1 MHNKRDTKMS
11 ASQMTQVVDRV
22 ALSLMNILVV
32 VGLPLVAISL
42 FVQTR

>member
-1 MHNKRDTKMS
+1 MS
-11 ASQMTQVVDRV
+11 ASKMTHVVDRL